1 MKRVPIGFFDRLE
14 MKFLKLVLPV
24 ILVTASLF
32 FVIIEGFSATRAM
45 EELNAKQ
52 QTLAQRHSILIS
64 HWVWNLDRERLKFSL
79 ETLITDKS
87 IVGAQVVNER
97 GGELASA
104 GIVPEEGRGLST
116 TVDIFFRTDSDQI
129 LVGRA
134 TIFATDRF
142 VKEQVLHQFLHDGS
156 LILVILVPTI
166 MVSIYANRKT
176 VTVPLSRM
184 MAVIEQAVGSN
195 LPEPIDW
202 DSSDEIGAIVESF
215 NNLMSRR
222 KEAAREKAKLERE
235 LKSENEQ
242 NIKHT
247 AELILA
253 NDLRQLIDTAN
264 APIFGLDAQGK
275 VNEWNLKAQEITGF
289 TKDEVSGRDLV
300 ANFVTDD
307 YKDAIGM
314 ILGKALNGEKTAN
327 YESSLLTK
335 SGNKIDVL
343 FNASTRRDAS
353 GQIVGVIGV
362 GQDITELNK
371 ARNEQERERKDAAA
385 MLRSIIESIPVGL
398 LVKDRNHMAVL
409 VNNTYLE
416 WYGLKSASI
425 LGKSI
430 GKIEGEGFRSEH
442 EVALTTRQEQEVMTT
457 GRTVQRQV
465 ERTFTDSKV
474 HTVSIAKF
482 PIFDQDGL
490 LVAVGSSSVDMTEQV
505 ETQQKLSVALE
516 EIKATQSEIIQAS
529 KLATLGEM
537 ATSVAHELNQPL
549 NVIRMAAGNTRRKI
563 SKGTAGPEY
572 LNDKLERIEEQTER
586 AAAIIDHMRM
596 FGRQAK
602 EEPEPVDPR
611 KTVTNA
617 LALVGEQLRLAG
629 IETVTEFAEDC
640 SSVVGHPILM
650 EQVLLNLI
658 TNARDA
664 MAERDG
670 ESKLTLRVFEDDKC
684 VRITSED
691 TGRGIPKDVI
701 PHIFEPFYTTKKMGK
716 GTGLGLSVSYGI
728 IRDLNGT
735 IIAEN
740 TDHGARFTITFPIV
754 S

>member
-1 MKRVPIGFFDRLE
+1 MKRFPVGFFDRLE
-14 MKFLKLVLPV
+14 MKFLKIVLPI
-24 ILVTASLF
+24 ILVSASLF
-32 FVIIEGFSATRAM
+32 FAIIEGFSATRAI
-45 EELNAKQ
+45 EELNTKQ
-52 QTLAQRHSILIS
+52 QILAQRYSILIS
-64 HWVWNLDRERLKFSL
+64 SWVWNLDRERIKMSL

-104 GIVPEEGRGLST
+104 GIVLEEGRDLST
-116 TVDIFFRTDSDQI
+116 TVDIFFETDSDQI

-142 VKEQVLHQFLHDGS
+142 VKEQVLHQLLHDGS
-156 LILVILVPTI
+156 LVLLILVPTI
-166 MVSIYANRKT
+166 IVSIYANRKT

-184 MAVIEQAVGSN
+184 MVVIQQAVDSN

-215 NNLMSRR
+215 NNLMSKR
-222 KEAAREKAKLERE
+222 KEALREKEKLERE
-235 LKSENEQ
+235 LNYENEQ
-242 NIKHT
+242 NIKRT

-264 APIFGLDAQGK
+264 APIFGVDAQGR

-289 TKDEVSGRDLV
+289 TKAEVSGRDLV

-307 YKDAIGM
+307 YKDAIGV
-314 ILGKALNGEKTAN
+314 ILDKALNGEKIAN

-353 GQIVGVIGV
+353 GQTVGVIGV

-371 ARNEQERERKDAAA
+371 VRDEQERERKDAAA
-385 MLRSIIESIPVGL
+385 TLRSIIENIPVGL
-398 LVKDRNHMAVL
+398 LIKDRNHMAVL

-416 WYGLKSASI
+416 WYGLKSASV
-425 LGKSI
+425 LGKPI

-442 EVALTTRQEQEVMTT
+442 EVALTTRQEKEVMTT

-474 HTVSIAKF
+474 HTVRITKF

-516 EIKATQSEIIQAS
+516 EIKTTQSEIIQAS

-549 NVIRMAAGNTRRKI
+549 NVIRMAAANVRRKI
-563 SKGTAGPEY
+563 SKGTADPEY
-572 LNDKLERIEEQTER
+572 LNDKLVRIEDQTAR

-596 FGRQAK
+596 FGRNAK
-602 EEPEPVDPR
+602 EESEPVDPR
-611 KTVTNA
+611 KMVTNA
-617 LALVGEQLRLAG
+617 LGLVGEQLRLAG
-629 IETVTEFAEDC
+629 IEIVTELPQDC
-640 SSVVGHPILM
+640 SLISGHPILI
-650 EQVLLNLI
+650 EQVLLNLL

-670 ESKLTLRVFEDDKC
+670 ESKITLRVFEDDEG
-684 VRITSED
+684 VHITSED
-691 TGRGIPKDVI
+691 TGGGIPEDVLGR
-701 PHIFEPFYTTKKMGK
+701 IFEPFYTTKAIGK

-728 IRDLNGT
+728 IRDMNGT
-735 IIAEN
+735 IVADN
-740 TDHGARFTITFPIV
+740 TDDGARFTINFPIV